1 VAAGWHLAMLLLRH
15 RWVESLPLLHRLRRP
30 HYQQDVHDTS
40 GRGKHATAALPCSA
54 ADAPNVATASLS
66 QDVMLLQIRRN
77 AQTLNSVATALL
89 KIPLTAELCLIH
101 T

>member
-1 VAAGWHLAMLLLRH
+1 MAAGWHLAMLLLRH

-54 ADAPNVATASLS
+54 AS